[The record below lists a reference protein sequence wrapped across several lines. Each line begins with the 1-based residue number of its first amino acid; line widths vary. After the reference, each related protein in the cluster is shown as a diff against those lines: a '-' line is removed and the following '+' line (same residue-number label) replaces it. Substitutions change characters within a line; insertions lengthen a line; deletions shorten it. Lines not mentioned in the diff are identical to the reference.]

1 MGARIHWMRLDA
13 YYLKFDVPEMS
24 DKQVRGEEGWR
35 GAKRCFQAFMTS
47 AMIQECCMVRRAIM
61 AKQIVMY
68 ATGDTSLARASRAFD
83 AQHVQLAGNIAKGE
97 IGSSHDL
104 CLTALPLTS
113 NTVSC

>member
-1 MGARIHWMRLDA
+1 
-13 YYLKFDVPEMS
+13 
-24 DKQVRGEEGWR
+24 
-35 GAKRCFQAFMTS
+35 
-47 AMIQECCMVRRAIM
+47 M
-61 AKQIVMY
+61 AKEIVMY

-83 AQHVQLAGNIAKGE
+83 AHVQLAGNIAKGE